1 MNKHDILTE
10 ADIKLLID
18 AFYKRVIADPIIG
31 FIFTDVVALSWEK
44 HIPIMNSFWS
54 SVLLGKNT
62 YSGNPMIKHIDLDKK
77 IMLKKEHF
85 DKWLQL
91 WENTVQE
98 NFTGE
103 NASEAISRAKNIA
116 SLIQFKIE
124 QSR

>member
-116 SLIQFKIE
+116 SLMQFKIE